1 MKTVPFLTLIAIAAS
16 AGISIAGESERPV
29 SYESSTY
36 DYGYASTR
44 FRSAGME
51 GAYYRSNVM
60 RNAVIFRNDTP
71 NFVSFFVYFG
81 DNAGPN
87 SVNDMLRSDAF
98 VYEQVVPPYQT
109 SFVDQK
115 GRFLWVGSKV
125 GRWTVGHAGVV
136 ALPR

>member
-1 MKTVPFLTLIAIAAS
+1 MQGV
-16 AGISIAGESERPV
+16 
-29 SYESSTY
+29 
-36 DYGYASTR
+36 
-44 FRSAGME
+44 
-51 GAYYRSNVM
+51 YYRSNVM

-125 GRWTVGHAGVV
+125 GKMDGGARRSSGAATLSPATHASPDED
-136 ALPR
+136 AMTTK